1 MPKFNA
7 AQPVAQAIAPGDTI
21 LLFNAEAVASN
32 QYSIV
37 AAIADSGPMASN
49 NRTFQINWALAPTAN
64 VLIYGS
70 NTSPTASGP
79 QNGQLLYTLNTQSA
93 SQTDN
98 SAFAFYWAQVTAYSA
113 GGNLTVSLHV
123 G

>member
-1 MPKFNA
+1 MPKFNT

-21 LLFNAEAVASN
+21 LLFSAEAVASN
-32 QYSIV
+32 QNSIV

-49 NRTFQINWALAPTAN
+49 NRTFQINWASVPTAN
-64 VLIYGS
+64 VLLYGS
-70 NTSPTASGP
+70 NTGPTTSGP